1 MVLKWWD
8 YRLNLWKESLIKFPR
23 WAKFFNVPFEYW
35 NEQGLSHIASI
46 MQIPAESQK
55 RITFAKICVE
65 IEVGSE
71 LVENFHL
78 DNRNE
83 NFEGVKVCQWV
94 LNQSLVYAVLRND
107 WRKKPKVEWRHVQKP
122 QGRPQPM
129 MIIMPKM
136 WAKMT

>member
-1 MVLKWWD
+1 
-8 YRLNLWKESLIKFPR
+8 
-23 WAKFFNVPFEYW
+23 
-35 NEQGLSHIASI
+35 
-46 MQIPAESQK
+46 MQILAESKK
-55 RITFAKICVE
+55 RITFTKICVE

-83 NFEGVKVCQWV
+83 NFEGVKVYQWV

-107 WRKKPKVEWRHVQKP
+107 CGKKPKVEWRHVQKP

-129 MIIMPKM
+129 MIIKPKM
-136 WAKMT
+136 WAKVT